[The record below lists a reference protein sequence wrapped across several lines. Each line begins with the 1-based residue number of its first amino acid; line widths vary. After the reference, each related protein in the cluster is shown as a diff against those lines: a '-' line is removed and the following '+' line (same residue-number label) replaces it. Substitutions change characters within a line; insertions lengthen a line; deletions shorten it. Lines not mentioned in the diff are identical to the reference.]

1 MGNPYFQ
8 FKQFRIEQGDCA
20 MKVTTEGCILGAWV
34 EVPEPNCILDI
45 GAGTGLLSLMLAQKY
60 HCPIHAVEIDVLAA
74 SQAGKNFLNSP
85 WGDRLELYQQDIGLF
100 EGLPNGSVDLI
111 ISNPPFF
118 KANMRSGNESKN
130 LAIHNQALSQ
140 ENLLAVIEKFL
151 SKKGA
156 AYVIYPEYEANMLA
170 SMAPQFG
177 LKASESLII
186 RNKPGKAV
194 LRKILRVTRA
204 SHEGDTLECPKDFII
219 RNEQGGF
226 TDDYVNLL
234 QPYYLHL

>member
-1 MGNPYFQ
+1 
-8 FKQFRIEQGDCA
+8 

-34 EVPEPNCILDI
+34 KAPKPNCILDI

-85 WGDRLELYQQDIGLF
+85 WGDRLELYEQDIGLF
-100 EGLPNGSVDLI
+100 DRLPNGSVDLI

-118 KANMRSGNESKN
+118 KSNMRSGNESKN

-151 SKKGA
+151 TKKGA
-156 AYVIYPEYEANMLA
+156 AYIIYPEYEANMLA
-170 SMAPQFG
+170 SMAPKFA

-204 SHEGDTLECPKDFII
+204 SHEGDTLERPNDFII